1 MIRRLRWFRDAR
13 RCRHIVVAAA
23 LVLALQLVLPAY
35 VVAAAAGVPGARV
48 PVCTGTGIVWLDP
61 TKGPDAPQTAPG
73 SAPAKAGIYCPL
85 CVGHGAPATLS
96 VVAPVPVPA
105 AVVLPSILPLPVAAV
120 LPRPA
125 PSPHRSR
132 APPVSA

>member
-1 MIRRLRWFRDAR
+1 MIRRFRWFRDVR
-13 RCRHIVVAAA
+13 RRRPAALAAA

-61 TKGPDAPQTAPG
+61 TKGPGASQTAPG
-73 SAPAKAGIYCPL
+73 SAPAKAGTYCPL
-85 CVGHGAPATLS
+85 CVGHGAPATLA
-96 VVAPVPVPA
+96 VAAPVPLPA
-105 AVVLPSILPLPVAAV
+105 AVVLPAVLPVPSVAV

-125 PSPHRSR
+125 PSHHRSR
-132 APPVSA
+132 APPAST